1 MTATLPRPEDIQAS
15 FCAVIVD
22 QWANAGVT
30 HAFVAPGSRSTPFAL
45 ALAEE
50 RRIRVE
56 IVHDER
62 SAAFMALGAGLATGA
77 PAIALCTSG
86 TAATHFH
93 AAIVEADLSGVPLI
107 ACTADR
113 PPELQGIRAPQTINQ
128 KNLYG
133 DSVRAFIDPGVPE
146 WDGRSQWRNF
156 ARQAFDAATGFGRG
170 PVHVNLPFRE
180 PLVGTPVK
188 DLNSIGDAAFVPAV
202 ARPIKSDVAMLVD
215 HISGLRG
222 VIVAGHGCRG
232 VKQVVD
238 LAECLN
244 WPVIADSRSGLQHH
258 DGVITH
264 ADTFLRETNTAKRL
278 KPEVVLQ
285 LGEGPASKILGQYL
299 HDGAAKVIQ
308 ISDRPENRD
317 PFRDVAIALNG
328 DLKKI
333 VVALL
338 REVQNL
344 NPITI
349 AFKDAWMM
357 ADHVAAGVIT
367 ECLGSSLTEPAVA
380 NTVADSARAGQIIVA
395 SSSMPIRDL
404 EWYSRMGKG
413 VTVLSNRG
421 ANGID
426 GVLAT
431 AIGAASTTTKTVH
444 VLIGDVAFLHDSS
457 SLTALKMREV
467 NMRIVV
473 TDNDGGAIFSFLA
486 QKQTLT
492 SERYEQLFGTP
503 HGTDLI
509 KLAKAHGLKSVVVN
523 TRDSLKRALAGR
535 GVKVIVVKTNRDSN
549 LEEHNRIN
557 SAVSQ
562 RLSSQ

>member
-1 MTATLPRPEDIQAS
+1 
-15 FCAVIVD
+15 
-22 QWANAGVT
+22 
-30 HAFVAPGSRSTPFAL
+30 
-45 ALAEE
+45 
-50 RRIRVE
+50 
-56 IVHDER
+56 
-62 SAAFMALGAGLATGA
+62 
-77 PAIALCTSG
+77 
-86 TAATHFH
+86 
-93 AAIVEADLSGVPLI
+93 
-107 ACTADR
+107 
-113 PPELQGIRAPQTINQ
+113 
-128 KNLYG
+128 
-133 DSVRAFIDPGVPE
+133 
-146 WDGRSQWRNF
+146 
-156 ARQAFDAATGFGRG
+156 
-170 PVHVNLPFRE
+170 
-180 PLVGTPVK
+180 
-188 DLNSIGDAAFVPAV
+188 
-202 ARPIKSDVAMLVD
+202 
-215 HISGLRG
+215 

-232 VKQVVD
+232 LKQVVE

-426 GVLAT
+426 GVLST
-431 AIGAASTTTKTVH
+431 AIGAATTTNKTVH

-457 SLTALKMREV
+457 ALTALNKRDV

>member
-22 QWANAGVT
+22 QWANDGVT
-30 HAFVAPGSRSTPFAL
+30 HAFVAPGSRSTPLAL

-50 RRIRVE
+50 PRIRVE

-62 SAAFMALGAGLATGA
+62 SAAFMALGAGLATGV
-77 PAIALCTSG
+77 PAITLCTSG
-86 TAATHFH
+86 TAAAHFH

-128 KNLYG
+128 KDLYG
-133 DSVRAFIDPGVPE
+133 DSVRKFIDPGVPE
-146 WDGRSQWRNF
+146 WNERGQWRNF

-180 PLVGTPVK
+180 PLVGAPT
-188 DLNSIGDAAFVPAV
+188 DAIHAIEDSVAARDAV
-202 ARPIKSDVAMLVD
+202 SPTKTDVAMLVE

-232 VKQVVD
+232 LKQVVE
-238 LAECLN
+238 LAERLN
-244 WPVIADSRSGLQHH
+244 WPVLADSRSGLQHH

-264 ADTFLRETNTAKRL
+264 ADAFLREPNTSKRL

-285 LGEGPASKILGQYL
+285 LGEGPASKVLGQYL

-317 PFRDVAIALNG
+317 PFRDVAIALHG

-344 NPITI
+344 NPVANEFKEAWIT
-349 AFKDAWMM
+349 
-357 ADHVAAGVIT
+357 ADRLAAGVIT

-380 NTVADSARAGQIIVA
+380 NTVAESARAGQIIVA

-404 EWYSRMGKG
+404 EWYSRIGKG

-431 AIGAASTTTKTVH
+431 AIGAAATTKKTVY

-457 SLTALKMREV
+457 SLTALNKRDV

-473 TDNDGGAIFSFLA
+473 TDNDGGAIFSFLS
-486 QKQTLT
+486 QKQTLKA
-492 SERYEQLFGTP
+492 ERYEQLFGTP

-509 KLAKAHGLKSVVVN
+509 KMAKAHGLKSVGVN
-523 TRDSLKRALAGR
+523 TRDALKRALAGR

>member
-22 QWANAGVT
+22 QWANDGVT
-30 HAFVAPGSRSTPFAL
+30 HAFVAPGSRSTPLAL

-50 RRIRVE
+50 PRIRVE

-62 SAAFMALGAGLATGA
+62 SAAFMALGAGLATGV
-77 PAIALCTSG
+77 PAITLCTSG
-86 TAATHFH
+86 TAAAHFH

-128 KNLYG
+128 KDLYG
-133 DSVRAFIDPGVPE
+133 DSVRKFIDPGVPE
-146 WDGRSQWRNF
+146 WNERGQWRNF

-180 PLVGTPVK
+180 PLVGAPT
-188 DLNSIGDAAFVPAV
+188 DAIHAIDDSVAARDAV
-202 ARPIKSDVAMLVD
+202 SPTKTDVAMLVE

-232 VKQVVD
+232 LKQVVE
-238 LAECLN
+238 LAERLN
-244 WPVIADSRSGLQHH
+244 WPVLADSRSGLQHH

-264 ADTFLRETNTAKRL
+264 ADAFLREPNTSKRL

-285 LGEGPASKILGQYL
+285 LGEGPASKVLGQYL

-317 PFRDVAIALNG
+317 PFRDVAIALHG

-344 NPITI
+344 NPVANEFKEAWIT
-349 AFKDAWMM
+349 
-357 ADHVAAGVIT
+357 ADRLAAGVIT

-380 NTVADSARAGQIIVA
+380 NTVAESARAGQIIVA

-404 EWYSRMGKG
+404 EWYSRIGKG

-431 AIGAASTTTKTVH
+431 AIGAAATTKKTVY

-457 SLTALKMREV
+457 SLTALNKRDV

-473 TDNDGGAIFSFLA
+473 TDNDGGAIFSFLS
-486 QKQTLT
+486 QKQTLKA
-492 SERYEQLFGTP
+492 ERYEQLFGTP

-509 KLAKAHGLKSVVVN
+509 KMAKAHGLKSVGVN
-523 TRDSLKRALAGR
+523 TRDALKRALAGR

>member
-1 MTATLPRPEDIQAS
+1 MTANLPRPEDVQAS

-22 QWANAGVT
+22 QWATDGVT
-30 HAFVAPGSRSTPFAL
+30 HAFVSPGSRSTPLAL

-50 RRIRVE
+50 QRIRVE

-93 AAIVEADLSGVPLI
+93 AAVVEADLSGVPLI

-128 KNLYG
+128 TNLYG

-146 WDGRSQWRNF
+146 WDERSQWRNF
-156 ARQAFDAATGFGRG
+156 ARQAFVSATGFGRG

-180 PLVGTPVK
+180 PLVGTPVMEPH
-188 DLNSIGDAAFVPAV
+188 SIEDSAFVRNEV
-202 ARPIKSDVAMLVD
+202 RPTKSDVAMLVG

-232 VKQVVD
+232 MKQVIE
-238 LAECLN
+238 LADHLN

-264 ADTFLRETNTAKRL
+264 ADAFLRETNTAQRL

-285 LGEGPASKILGQYL
+285 LGEGPASKVLGQYL
-299 HDGAAKVIQ
+299 HDGKAKIIQ

-338 REVQNL
+338 REVQKL
-344 NPITI
+344 SPV
-349 AFKDAWMM
+349 AMQFKDAWIST
-357 ADHVAAGVIT
+357 DRVAAGVIA
-367 ECLGSSLTEPAVA
+367 ECLSRSLTEPAVA
-380 NTVADSARAGQIIVA
+380 NTVADAARAGQIIVA

-413 VTVLSNRG
+413 ITVLSNRG

-457 SLTALKMREV
+457 SLTALKMRDV

-473 TDNDGGAIFSFLA
+473 TDNDGGAIFSFLT
-486 QKQTLT
+486 QKKTLET
-492 SERYEQLFGTP
+492 ERYEQLFGTP

-509 KLAKAHGLKSVVVN
+509 KLAKAHGLKAVAVS
-523 TRDSLKRALAGR
+523 TREALKRALAGR

-557 SAVSQ
+557 AAVSQ
-562 RLSSQ
+562 RLSNQ

>member
-22 QWANAGVT
+22 QWANDGVT
-30 HAFVAPGSRSTPFAL
+30 HAFVAPGSRSTPLAL

-50 RRIRVE
+50 PRIRVE

-62 SAAFMALGAGLATGA
+62 SAAFMALGAGLATGV
-77 PAIALCTSG
+77 PAITLCTSG
-86 TAATHFH
+86 TAAAHFH

-128 KNLYG
+128 KDLYG
-133 DSVRAFIDPGVPE
+133 DSVRKFIDPGVPE
-146 WDGRSQWRNF
+146 WNERGQWRNF

-180 PLVGTPVK
+180 PLVGAPT
-188 DLNSIGDAAFVPAV
+188 DAIHAIEDSVAARDAV
-202 ARPIKSDVAMLVD
+202 RPTKTDVAMLVE

-232 VKQVVD
+232 LKQVVE
-238 LAECLN
+238 LAERLN
-244 WPVIADSRSGLQHH
+244 WPVLADSRSGLQHH

-264 ADTFLRETNTAKRL
+264 ADAFLREPNTSKRL

-285 LGEGPASKILGQYL
+285 LGEGPASKVLGQYL

-317 PFRDVAIALNG
+317 PFRDVAIALHG

-344 NPITI
+344 NPVANEFKEAWIT
-349 AFKDAWMM
+349 
-357 ADHVAAGVIT
+357 ADRLAAGVIT

-380 NTVADSARAGQIIVA
+380 NTVAESARAGQIIVA

-404 EWYSRMGKG
+404 EWYSRIGKG

-431 AIGAASTTTKTVH
+431 AIGAAATTKKTVY

-457 SLTALKMREV
+457 SLTALNKRDV

-473 TDNDGGAIFSFLA
+473 TDNDGGAIFSFLS
-486 QKQTLT
+486 QKQTLKA
-492 SERYEQLFGTP
+492 ERYEQLFGTP

-509 KLAKAHGLKSVVVN
+509 KMAKAHGLKSVGVN
-523 TRDSLKRALAGR
+523 TRDALKRALAGR

>member
-1 MTATLPRPEDIQAS
+1 
-15 FCAVIVD
+15 
-22 QWANAGVT
+22 
-30 HAFVAPGSRSTPFAL
+30 
-45 ALAEE
+45 
-50 RRIRVE
+50 
-56 IVHDER
+56 
-62 SAAFMALGAGLATGA
+62 
-77 PAIALCTSG
+77 
-86 TAATHFH
+86 
-93 AAIVEADLSGVPLI
+93 
-107 ACTADR
+107 
-113 PPELQGIRAPQTINQ
+113 
-128 KNLYG
+128 
-133 DSVRAFIDPGVPE
+133 
-146 WDGRSQWRNF
+146 
-156 ARQAFDAATGFGRG
+156 
-170 PVHVNLPFRE
+170 
-180 PLVGTPVK
+180 
-188 DLNSIGDAAFVPAV
+188 
-202 ARPIKSDVAMLVD
+202 MLVE

-232 VKQVVD
+232 LKQVVE
-238 LAECLN
+238 LAERLN
-244 WPVIADSRSGLQHH
+244 WPVLADSRSGLQHH

-264 ADTFLRETNTAKRL
+264 ADAFLREPNTSKRL

-285 LGEGPASKILGQYL
+285 LGEGPASKVLGQYL

-317 PFRDVAIALNG
+317 PFRDVAIALHG

-344 NPITI
+344 NPVANEFKEAWIT
-349 AFKDAWMM
+349 
-357 ADHVAAGVIT
+357 ADRLAAGVIT

-380 NTVADSARAGQIIVA
+380 NTVAESARAGQIIVA

-404 EWYSRMGKG
+404 EWYSRIGKG

-431 AIGAASTTTKTVH
+431 AIGAAATTKKTVY

-457 SLTALKMREV
+457 SLTALNKRDV

-473 TDNDGGAIFSFLA
+473 TDNDGGAIFSFLS
-486 QKQTLT
+486 QKQTLKA
-492 SERYEQLFGTP
+492 ERYEQLFGTP

-509 KLAKAHGLKSVVVN
+509 KMAKAHGLKSVGVN
-523 TRDSLKRALAGR
+523 TRDALKRALAGR

>member
-22 QWANAGVT
+22 QWANDGVT
-30 HAFVAPGSRSTPFAL
+30 HAFVAPGSRSTPLAL

-50 RRIRVE
+50 PRIRVE

-62 SAAFMALGAGLATGA
+62 SAAFMALGAGLATGV
-77 PAIALCTSG
+77 PAITLCTSG
-86 TAATHFH
+86 TAAAHFH

-146 WDGRSQWRNF
+146 WDGRGQWRNF

-180 PLVGTPVK
+180 PLVGAPT
-188 DLNSIGDAAFVPAV
+188 DAIHAIDDSVAARDAV
-202 ARPIKSDVAMLVD
+202 SPTKTDVAMLVE

-232 VKQVVD
+232 LKQVVE
-238 LAECLN
+238 LAERLN
-244 WPVIADSRSGLQHH
+244 WPVLADSRSGLQHH

-264 ADTFLRETNTAKRL
+264 ADAFLREPNTSKRL

-285 LGEGPASKILGQYL
+285 LGEGPASKVLGQYL

-317 PFRDVAIALNG
+317 PFRDVAIALHG

-344 NPITI
+344 NPVANEFKEAWIT
-349 AFKDAWMM
+349 
-357 ADHVAAGVIT
+357 ADRLAAGVIT

-380 NTVADSARAGQIIVA
+380 NTVAESARAGQIIVA

-404 EWYSRMGKG
+404 EWYSRIGKG

-431 AIGAASTTTKTVH
+431 AIGAAATTKKTVY

-457 SLTALKMREV
+457 SLTALNKRDV

-473 TDNDGGAIFSFLA
+473 TDNDGGAIFSFLS
-486 QKQTLT
+486 QKQTLKA
-492 SERYEQLFGTP
+492 ERYEQLFGTP

-509 KLAKAHGLKSVVVN
+509 KMAKAHGLKSVGVN
-523 TRDSLKRALAGR
+523 TRDALKRALAGR